1 MEGDRLRRQ
10 TGRWVRVQGERT
22 RSEQGPGQDHG
33 VERRGQAES
42 GVRRDGAGE

>member
-1 MEGDRLRRQ
+1 MS
-10 TGRWVRVQGERT
+10 VQEERT
-22 RSEQGPGQDHG
+22 RSEQGLEQDHG